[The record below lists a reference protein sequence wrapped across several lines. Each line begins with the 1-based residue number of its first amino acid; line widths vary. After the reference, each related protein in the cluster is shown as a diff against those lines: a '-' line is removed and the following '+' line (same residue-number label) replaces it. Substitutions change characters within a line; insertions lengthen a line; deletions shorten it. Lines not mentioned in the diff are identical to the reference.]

1 MARFTR
7 TVESCPDSGAELN
20 SRKIRTVFCTS
31 GGFIGSV
38 LLRRLLSDEDIE
50 VIGIVRS
57 CRVFSPKMNFV
68 RGALQFFYRCG
79 IPYTIYLWLITTI
92 PEFIGLFL
100 RDCHGS
106 TLGIAK
112 KHAIPVLTTRDINS
126 LSGENFIHDLK
137 PELLITAFFDQKLGL
152 PFCDGAN
159 YAAVNIHPSF
169 LPFNKGVDPVFHA
182 LLDGDSTSG
191 VTVHRINE
199 NFDSGAIL
207 QQKQVVIDPGWS
219 VLFASITLMC
229 HGMELLLK
237 SKDLLLNRKAGVP
250 QAEPGNY
257 ESWPTPK
264 KVRALYFHGKFLLK
278 LHDIKE
284 YRVLELT

>member
-1 MARFTR
+1 MALFTG
-7 TVESCPDSGAELN
+7 TVGSSTDSEAQFN
-20 SRKIRTVFCTS
+20 SGKIRTVFCTS
-31 GGFIGSV
+31 GGLIGSA

-50 VIGIVRS
+50 VVGMVRS

-68 RGALQFFYRCG
+68 RGALQFFFRCG

-100 RDCHGS
+100 SDCHGS

-112 KHAIPVLTTRDINS
+112 KHAIPVLTTRDMNS

-169 LPFNKGVDPVFHA
+169 LPLNKGVDPLFHA
-182 LLDGDSTSG
+182 ILDGDPTSG
-191 VTVHRINE
+191 VTVHKINE
-199 NFDSGAIL
+199 NFDSGAIIK
-207 QQKQVVIDPGWS
+207 QKQLPIDPTWS
-219 VLFASITLMC
+219 VLFASITLMDV
-229 HGMELLLK
+229 GMELLLS
-237 SKDLLLNRKAGVP
+237 SKDLLLNREAGMP
-250 QAEPGNY
+250 QSGPGTY
-257 ESWPTPK
+257 QSWPTSK
-264 KVRALYFHGKFLLK
+264 KVRSLYSQGKCLMSLD
-278 LHDIKE
+278 DIKKCL
-284 YRVLELT
+284 LEKLT